1 MIDLYDKI
9 QIASKF
15 ICDHTSIQPEIG
27 IVLGTGLGALADQIT
42 DAQRIPYRIIPN
54 FPVSTVEGH
63 KGELV
68 FGGLNGK
75 NVVAMSGRFHYYEG
89 YSAVETTF
97 PIRVLKECGI
107 KTLIISNAAGSLNP
121 HFTAGQIVLVR
132 DHINL
137 MPEHPLRGRNDA
149 RLGLRFPDMKYAYD
163 KDLQAIAEKAAQS
176 LDYDLKSGVYV
187 GLQGP
192 SLETP
197 AEYKYLNIIGGD
209 MVGMSTVPEVIVAKH
224 CELHTLVLS
233 MISNV
238 CYPLDAIKETSIE
251 DVLEVTRKAS
261 PTFCKLVEKI
271 IGKV

>member
-15 ICDHTSIQPEIG
+15 ILEHTSIQPEIG
-27 IVLGTGLGALADQIT
+27 IILGTGLGALASKIT
-42 DAQRIPYRIIPN
+42 NAERISYRIIPN
-54 FPVSTVEGH
+54 FPVSTVKGH

-68 FGGLNGK
+68 FGSLNGK

-89 YSAVETTF
+89 YSSVETTF
-97 PIRVLKECGI
+97 PVRVLHECGI
-107 KTLIISNAAGSLNP
+107 QTLIISNAAGSLNP

-137 MPEHPLRGRNDA
+137 MPDHPLRGSNDT

-163 KDLQAIAEKAAQS
+163 KELQAIATEVAQS
-176 LDYDLKSGVYV
+176 MDYDLKSGVYV

-197 AEYKYLNIIGGD
+197 AEYKFLNIIGGD

-224 CELHTLVLS
+224 CELRTLVFS

-238 CYPLDAIKETSIE
+238 CYPLEAIKETSID
-251 DVLEVTRKAS
+251 DVLEVTGNAS
-261 PTFCKLVEKI
+261 PTFCRLVEKI